1 MLHTCQIMPLSHVCI
16 ALYHEQVSAL
26 IYCLIGLSRI
36 MAYLFVSVWPWAIN
50 SLWMLRVCAFILHRC
65 ICMTGFV
72 FLCVFDTA
80 PFLNVNVMWMRQ
92 IYGRCKNSLR
102 LVSLAHHRCHS
113 VLCWS
118 SLAPFIHHMLLT
130 HFFYESLYSLQND
143 LMPQSASLCNCWL
156 VINELEADSVAPAL
170 FFVFSQDSFKPGI
183 NGTSVSVI

>member
-130 HFFYESLYSLQND
+130 HFFLWKSVFPAKWFNASKCQSLWLLTGYKWTRGRFRGACSF
-143 LMPQSASLCNCWL
+143 LC
-156 VINELEADSVAPAL
+156 
-170 FFVFSQDSFKPGI
+170 F
-183 NGTSVSVI
+183 